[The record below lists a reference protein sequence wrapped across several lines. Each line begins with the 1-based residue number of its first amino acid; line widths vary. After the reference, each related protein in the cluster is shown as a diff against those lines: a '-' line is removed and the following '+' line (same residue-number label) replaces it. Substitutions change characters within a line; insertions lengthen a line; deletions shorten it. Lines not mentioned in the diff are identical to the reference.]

1 MSSNDGGLTWTATYT
16 PPFGLLDTSNLIT
29 LNTAGVIDA
38 VGNAGVALVNS
49 PNFTINTVNVAP
61 SLGGATAGLSTT
73 DSARILPFTG
83 VTVTDPDIGA
93 LETATISLDNPLKG
107 SFTPNSLALSG
118 FYTNDSGVTYLH
130 DAVTPTQMQA
140 AIRAL
145 VFEPNPAR
153 LSVGTSDVTTFTI
166 VVRDQHLAVATDST
180 TTLTISNV
188 NSAPTD
194 ILLSDANVSQS
205 EGANATIGLLSAVDN
220 NIGDTHTFS
229 LAAANAGN
237 DNTKFAIVGNSLKV
251 INPAAMTE
259 KDYFVSVQVTDANG
273 LNFIKKLTISLDDDL
288 APSITS
294 IEYLRSPRPTITT
307 ASYIVRFN
315 ENVTGVTI
323 DDFFLTSTDGST
335 AQLSSITALSGSA
348 YRVYINQ
355 IVGTGALTLNL
366 KAVDTGIAD
375 LFGNSLPSSVPPA
388 PIEPQLLLQDTQT
401 VLIGVQDHQHAF
413 MM

>member
-1 MSSNDGGLTWTATYT
+1 M
-16 PPFGLLDTSNLIT
+16 
-29 LNTAGVIDA
+29 
-38 VGNAGVALVNS
+38 
-49 PNFTINTVNVAP
+49 
-61 SLGGATAGLSTT
+61 
-73 DSARILPFTG
+73 
-83 VTVTDPDIGA
+83 
-93 LETATISLDNPLKG
+93 
-107 SFTPNSLALSG
+107 SG

-388 PIEPQLLLQDTQT
+388 PIEPQLLLQDTSSTNDFDWRSRPSACFHDVTWQ
-401 VLIGVQDHQHAF
+401 VPEIKKRLCMAAF
-413 MM
+413 LLDASF